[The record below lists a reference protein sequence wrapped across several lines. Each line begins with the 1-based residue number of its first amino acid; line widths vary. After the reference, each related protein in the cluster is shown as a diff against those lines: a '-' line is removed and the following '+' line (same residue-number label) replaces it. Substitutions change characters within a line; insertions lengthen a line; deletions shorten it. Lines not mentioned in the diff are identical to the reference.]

1 MSEAA
6 GEFSGE
12 CPSEE
17 IGAYL
22 DAELSPDRAA
32 ALEAHFSGCAVCR
45 DELNSQKAFLLELSR
60 SLEDG
65 APLELPK
72 DFAKAVVTK
81 AESSVTGL
89 RKRSERVAALSITGV
104 LVLLALI
111 GFAGDPSRAYSDA
124 AGPLGSIGAFLDV
137 AAGLLH
143 SIVFAV
149 GFIAKK
155 VFSGTASPLV
165 LFVVI
170 VAVAALSFFI
180 FKRYRRPAVDAG

>member
-6 GEFSGE
+6 GELSGK

-32 ALEAHFSGCAVCR
+32 ALESHFALCTICR
-45 DELNSQKAFLLELSR
+45 DELNSQKSFLLELSR
-60 SLEDG
+60 SLEKG
-65 APLELPK
+65 VSLELPK
-72 DFAKAVVTK
+72 DFAKTVATR

-89 RKRSERVAALSITGV
+89 RKRSERIAAFVIVGV
-104 LVLLALI
+104 LLI
-111 GFAGDPSRAYSDA
+111 LTVVGFEGDPSRVYSDA
-124 AGPLGSIGAFLDV
+124 ARPLGTASGFLDV
-137 AAGLLH
+137 AAGVLH

-155 VFSGTASPLV
+155 VFSGTAGSIL
-165 LFVVI
+165 I
-170 VAVAALSFFI
+170 VAVIASAAVAGFLI
-180 FKRYRRPAVDAG
+180 FRRYTRVA